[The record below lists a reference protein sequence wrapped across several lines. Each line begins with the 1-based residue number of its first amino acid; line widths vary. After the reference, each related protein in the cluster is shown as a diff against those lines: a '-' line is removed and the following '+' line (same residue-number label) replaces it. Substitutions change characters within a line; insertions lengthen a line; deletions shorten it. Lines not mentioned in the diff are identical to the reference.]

1 MLMLIMII
9 KEKYVDVDGNV
20 DDDNNNDSRI
30 ADPGP
35 ETY

>member
-30 ADPGP
+30 AYFIDH
-35 ETY
+35 T